1 MSSQQPSTT
10 PEAAEDSAIPNQ
22 PLRSDELIAEIIAE
36 FSQVFAFARTRWA
49 RYAEEV
55 HPELKGVGIMVLQ
68 TILRKGPITAT
79 QLSQLLGMDKA
90 VVSRQVTKLR
100 EFGLIEAEAA
110 AEDRRVVLLTA
121 SSAAQVAI
129 EELHSHTSQDYQERF
144 QGWQVEDLAV
154 LREGLHRFNGAA
166 PAEADSPASRCARP
180 AESA

>member
-1 MSSQQPSTT
+1 MP
-10 PEAAEDSAIPNQ
+10 PEAPEASAIPNHPAQ
-22 PLRSDELIAEIIAE
+22 GDELISEIIAE

-121 SSAAQVAI
+121 SLAAQTAI
-129 EELHSHTSQDYQERF
+129 EELHAHTSHDYQERF
-144 QGWQVEDLAV
+144 QGWRLEELAS
-154 LREGLHRFNGAA
+154 LNEALHRFNGAA
-166 PAEADSPASRCARP
+166 PAGADSPASRCARP
-180 AESA
+180 AAE

>member
-1 MSSQQPSTT
+1 MQTVAS
-10 PEAAEDSAIPNQ
+10 EASAIPNQ
-22 PLRSDELIAEIIAE
+22 PPQSDELIAEIIAE
-36 FSQVFAFARTRWA
+36 FSQVFAFARARWA

-100 EFGLIEAEAA
+100 EFDLIEAEAA

-121 SSAAQVAI
+121 SPAAQAAI
-129 EELHSHTSQDYQERF
+129 EELHAHTSHDYRQRF
-144 QGWQVEDLAV
+144 QGWQTNDLAA
-154 LREGLHRFNGAA
+154 LREALHRFNGAA
-166 PAEADSPASRCARP
+166 PAGPTARQPAAPAQLSR
-180 AESA
+180 AE